1 MPSLQAHGL
10 TVAPPRGWEGRIFR
24 RPQHDEV
31 SSAAAGAPG
40 APAPIGE
47 ETYPVVHVATIPLSA
62 TIADYASDAVTDLGP
77 RDAIVIV
84 KEFAPS
90 EAAKA
95 LFGPAGLPR
104 SLDPD
109 AFDPATLQR
118 RLPGQAGV
126 QRFFHESGRAF
137 CLYVV
142 LGAYP
147 NRHSVVP
154 GVNAVLSTL
163 RIDPLTSPRP

>member
-1 MPSLQAHGL
+1 VPSLQAHGL
-10 TVAPPRGWEGRIFR
+10 TVEPPRGWEGRIFR
-24 RPQHDEV
+24 RPEHGEV

-40 APAPIGE
+40 APAPQGE
-47 ETYPVVHVATIPLSA
+47 ETYAVVHVATIPLPV
-62 TIADYASDAVTDLGP
+62 TVADYASDAVPDLGP
-77 RDAIVIV
+77 NDALVIV

-90 EAAKA
+90 EAGTP
-95 LFGPAGLPR
+95 LFAPVGLPR

-126 QRFFHESGRAF
+126 QRFFHESERAF

-142 LGAYP
+142 LGGYS

-154 GVNAVLSTL
+154 GVNAVLSSVL
-163 RIDPLTSPRP
+163 IDPLTSPRP